1 MGNRICRKRRSSI
14 EERFTRPQRLV
25 RQPSDV
31 DYKRLRKLILS
42 QKLAPCFDGVEDS
55 NPELEECP
63 ICFFYYPSLNRSICC
78 RKRVCT
84 ECFLQMK
91 PSNAARPAQCP
102 FCKCSSYAVEF
113 RGAKTEEE
121 KRKELAEEQKVTEAK
136 MRIRR
141 RESQNDLTL
150 LVDLPSSNEELQS
163 SGDSQEI
170 RDSSVE
176 VPAESMV
183 SQSPERHGALNQH
196 YEEIM
201 IMEAIW
207 RSLQEVDLQANTTKQ
222 SSAPSGSGEAQV
234 ANLDSNQK
242 LLSSASFLGVK
253 DVPPEE
259 SVIERVAVSIPR
271 TDEPG
276 QSTIDLTGQAP
287 VSNSGRGYQDLKNET
302 NSVADS
308 GGLESEAGS
317 EIECLASC
325 SFTTENDPWESV
337 SHSIEEG
344 NQDLLPEVFSDA
356 DAAEASDGGSSFSS
370 IHALSDRSCATLHYT
385 DDEINP
391 CCSILSS
398 PVSLEQERI

>member
-1 MGNRICRKRRSSI
+1 MGNRICRKRSSAI
-14 EERFTRPQRLV
+14 EERFTKPQRLI

-55 NPELEECP
+55 NPDLEECP

-78 RKRVCT
+78 SKRVCT

-121 KRKELAEEQKVTEAK
+121 KRKELAEEQKVIEAK
-136 MRIRR
+136 MQIER
-141 RESQNDLTL
+141 RESQNDRAW
-150 LVDLPSSNEELQS
+150 LVDHPSSIEAQS

-170 RDSSVE
+170 RGCCVE

-183 SQSPERHGALNQH
+183 YQLPERHGEFNQH
-196 YEEIM
+196 YEEIL

-207 RSLQEVDLQANTTKQ
+207 RSLQELDFQANTSNQ
-222 SSAPSGSGEAQV
+222 SSRPSGSGDAQG
-234 ANLDSNQK
+234 ATLHSYQN
-242 LLSSASFLGVK
+242 LLSSTSFLGVK
-253 DVPPEE
+253 EDLPKE
-259 SVIERVAVSIPR
+259 SVIQRVAVSIPGL
-271 TDEPG
+271 DEHG
-276 QSTIDLTGQAP
+276 QSTIDLIAP
-287 VSNSGRGYQDLKNET
+287 DSSSLEEYQDLKTET
-302 NSVADS
+302 NSGAES

-317 EIECLASC
+317 EVECLASC
-325 SFTTENDPWESV
+325 SYTTENDSWESR
-337 SHSIEEG
+337 SHSIQEG
-344 NQDLLPEVFSDA
+344 NRDLLPEASSDA
-356 DAAEASDGGSSFSS
+356 DAEEASDRGSSLSS
-370 IHALSDRSCATLHYT
+370 IHAFSDRSCGTLHYT
-385 DDEINP
+385 DDEVEP

-398 PVSLEQERI
+398 PLSLAQERI